1 MALVSQ
7 RPAWSRAQGVNADT
21 RLLIMHGTDDS
32 LISPVY
38 SELIVG
44 TLRLLG
50 MDVDMY
56 ASNAVLPPVSSRL
69 HQHGSLFRALWL
81 LCLTIPYVAL
91 TVALTD

>member
-1 MALVSQ
+1 M
-7 RPAWSRAQGVNADT
+7 R
-21 RLLIMHGTDDS
+21 IHM
-32 LISPVY
+32 
-38 SELIVG
+38 
-44 TLRLLG
+44 RLLG